1 VAKLKLKSKIAE
13 QIKKSGFTREF
24 IVQKFEDLEEDSNTK
39 KQNKGV
45 NLQTISNW
53 CTGRSK
59 PNVYRLFLLAKILKC
74 KVDDFYDWVE

>member
-1 VAKLKLKSKIAE
+1 VAELKLKSKIAE

-24 IVQKFEDLEEDSNTK
+24 IVQKFEDLEVDSTTK
-39 KQNKGV
+39 KQSKGV

-59 PNVYRLFLLAKILKC
+59 PNAYRLFLLAKILNC
-74 KVDDFYDWVE
+74 KVDDFYDWIE